1 VQRLQDAV
9 GGRGRL
15 RAVVLLASVLGLNS
29 ADAASVGAVA
39 TQLEP
44 ALGIGHTKLG
54 LLVTVSTALA
64 ALVTLPLG
72 WLVDRVDRVRLLG
85 LAVLLWSAA
94 MALSGAAS
102 SYEMLLWTRIGLGAV
117 AATAAPVV
125 ASLTGD
131 LFPAAERGRIYG
143 FILSG
148 ELIGAGAGL
157 LVSGDVAGWLSWRW
171 AFWVLA
177 VPGAVL
183 AGALWRLLPEPPR
196 GAHAGTADPGRA
208 EPVLDEVRDRDVRPR
223 DGLVLEMDP
232 ADRPLRW
239 AVRYLLSIPT
249 NRLLILSSALGYF
262 FFGGI
267 RTFAVVFARGRFD
280 LGQSA
285 ATSLLVLVGLGG
297 VLGVLVTGRLADA
310 LVRGGRVAAR
320 PVVAGVALLF
330 AAVLFAPGLLL
341 TALVPALVLFALGAA
356 GVGGAN
362 PPLDAARLDIVH
374 YRLWGRA
381 ESVRSVLRYVAEA
394 LAPLVF
400 GVVSTQFGGHGATFG
415 EARSASDNGP
425 ALAYTFLIMLVPL
438 VAAGLVLCVQARRT
452 YARDVAT
459 ALASERA
466 TKGLAKHRDSGA
478 SR

>member
-1 VQRLQDAV
+1 MQRLEVAV
-9 GGRGRL
+9 GGRQPL
-15 RAVVLLASVLGLNS
+15 RAVVLLACVLGLNS

-64 ALVTLPLG
+64 AVATLPLG
-72 WLVDRVDRVRLLG
+72 WLVDRVDRVRLLS
-85 LAVLLWSAA
+85 LAVALWSVA
-94 MALSGAAS
+94 MAVSGASS
-102 SYEMLLWTRIGLGAV
+102 SYGMLLWTRIGLGAI

-157 LVSGDVAGWLSWRW
+157 LVSGTVSGWLSWRW

-177 VPGAVL
+177 VPGLVL
-183 AGALWRLLPEPPR
+183 AAAVWRLLPEPPR
-196 GAHAGTADPGRA
+196 GAHAASREPGRG
-208 EPVLDEVRDRDVRPR
+208 ELVLDEVRGRDVRPHQH
-223 DGLVLEMDP
+223 LVLDADP
-232 ADRPLRW
+232 ANRPLGW

-262 FFGGI
+262 FFGGV

-297 VLGVLVTGRLADA
+297 VLGVLLTGRLADA
-310 LVRGGRVAAR
+310 LIRRGRVAAR
-320 PVVAGVALLF
+320 PVVAGVSLLV

-341 TALVPALVLFALGAA
+341 TALVPALVLFGLGAA

-381 ESVRSVLRYVAEA
+381 ESVRSVLRYAAEA

-400 GVVSTQFGGHGATFG
+400 GVVSTEFGGHGATFA
-415 EARSASDNGP
+415 EPRSASDNGP
-425 ALAYTFLIMLVPL
+425 ALAYTFLIMLLPL
-438 VAAGLVLCVQARRT
+438 VAAGLVLCLQARRT

-466 TKGLAKHRDSGA
+466 TNGTRQ
-478 SR
+478 RT